1 MHVEALQKLL
11 SMVLDRLLKLLSM
24 VLGKLLC
31 RQLSG
36 FVWKDA

>member
-11 SMVLDRLLKLLSM
+11 SMVLDRLL
-24 VLGKLLC
+24 C